1 MKYILI
7 FSLLACTPGW
17 AEITVDGKTFTAGTE
32 DSPQQKIMAKQLW
45 ADQLCGGAGAYRD
58 DAKKFEEC
66 TNKKLSE
73 LNEKRLS
80 AVQSCGG
87 FLSFKKDSAKYEACV
102 GKKISGPKNVTAEDI
117 WADQRCGG
125 NAAYMKNSKEFEF
138 CLKEQKNS
146 PRTSLDY
153 MWAEQQCGGA
163 EAYRKDTVKFE
174 ACVKQKTDGGSAT
187 VSKDKGGVN

>member
-45 ADQLCGGAGAYRD
+45 ADQLCGGAGAYRA
-58 DAKKFEEC
+58 DA
-66 TNKKLSE
+66 
-73 LNEKRLS
+73 
-80 AVQSCGG
+80 
-87 FLSFKKDSAKYEACV
+87 
-102 GKKISGPKNVTAEDI
+102 KISGQKMVTAEDI

-174 ACVKQKTDGGSAT
+174 ACVKQKTDGGGAT